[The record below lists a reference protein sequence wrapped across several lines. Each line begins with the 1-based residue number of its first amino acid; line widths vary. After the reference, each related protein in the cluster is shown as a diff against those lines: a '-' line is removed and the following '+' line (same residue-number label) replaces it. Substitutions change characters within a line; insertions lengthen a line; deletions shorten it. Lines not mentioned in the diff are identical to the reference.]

1 MNWISVKDR
10 LPKMGKNVLTIE
22 KSGYDGSPVLGV
34 MARAEGD
41 EGWAWAKVYSY
52 IDLYDAD
59 AELDDNYQP
68 THWMPLPEPPVPK
81 ISEIV
86 VHFCTQEDMH
96 KFPEI
101 IDEEDGQID

>member
-1 MNWISVKDR
+1 M
-10 LPKMGKNVLTIE
+10 T
-22 KSGYDGSPVLGV
+22 
-34 MARAEGD
+34 
-41 EGWAWAKVYSY
+41 
-52 IDLYDAD
+52 
-59 AELDDNYQP
+59 ELDDNYQP